1 MKRFAA
7 SAGLAGIMV
16 LATLAPGQAA
26 GTDGTVFD
34 PQIMSRMSFEL
45 AQASKVK
52 AILEKSE
59 ESIIKVFG
67 KYGIDP
73 KAKPNF
79 DRLRAASTELQA
91 VEAWEKK
98 QMKRILSKDQ
108 YADYLEIMQ
117 ATAAAV
123 IKATRDD

>member
-34 PQIMSRMSFEL
+34 PQIMSRMSFES